1 MDILYAYHIRRFH
14 LGLAYTYL
22 PGMYIQVKLSAV
34 GFGFGIVPV
43 YISVEMFYVI
53 KPYQTADAQADLG
66 PCILHMKIGSFS
78 LLVHYLILH
87 SSR

>member
-14 LGLAYTYL
+14 LGLAYTWYVH
-22 PGMYIQVKLSAV
+22 PGQAV
-34 GFGFGIVPV
+34 CFGYGIVPV